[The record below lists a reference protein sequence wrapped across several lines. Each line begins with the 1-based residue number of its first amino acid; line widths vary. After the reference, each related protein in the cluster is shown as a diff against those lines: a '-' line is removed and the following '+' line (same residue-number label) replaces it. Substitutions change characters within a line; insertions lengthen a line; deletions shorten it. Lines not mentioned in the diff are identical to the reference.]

1 MAKKKRKT
9 GLWLLLAGAAVI
21 IILILIIR
29 LSDGKGTGVEM
40 GYPQMRS
47 ITEVIPANGKIH
59 PVTEVKISP
68 DVSGEIVELNVEE
81 GDHVMKGDLLIKI
94 KQDVYISTRDRME
107 SSLNSARAQYQQ
119 QEASFRK
126 AELNF
131 HRSEKLYAQKAISE
145 AEYETAQSE
154 YLVAR
159 EQLNACNFNIG
170 SAEASLKEAQENL
183 VKTTIYAPMDGVVS
197 KLSVE
202 KGERVVGT
210 SQMAGTEMLRIAD
223 MEEMEV
229 VVDVNEND
237 IIRLKEKDTAS
248 ISVDAYPG
256 RTFTGV
262 VTRIANSAK
271 NIDATTDQVTN
282 FEVKVLILPSS
293 YADLVGDGRIPFR
306 PGMSASVSIETL
318 TKNNVLTV
326 PMQAVTARKDLSDTS
341 SATGE
346 YVFVVNDST
355 MCVTAVPVCS
365 GIQDID
371 FIEITEGLSLTDHI
385 VSGPYSVILK
395 TLENG
400 DQVREEVEKNEKKKD
415 KKRAE
420 ITVSNE

>member
-1 MAKKKRKT
+1 MAKKKNNTR
-9 GLWLLLAGAAVI
+9 LWLTLSGVAVI
-21 IILILIIR
+21 IVLILIIR
-29 LSDGKGTGVEM
+29 LNGDKGAEVDM

-68 DVSGEIVELNVEE
+68 DVSGEIVELNVKE
-81 GDHVMKGDLLIKI
+81 GDHVKKGDLLIKI

-107 SSLNSARAQYQQ
+107 ASLNSARAQYQQ
-119 QEASFRK
+119 QEASYRK
-126 AELNF
+126 SELNF
-131 HRSEKLYAQKAISE
+131 HRNEKLYAQKAISQ

-159 EQLNACNFNIG
+159 EQLNACKFNIG

-223 MEEMEV
+223 MEVMEV

-237 IIRLKEKDTAS
+237 IIRLKLKDTAS

-262 VTRIANSAK
+262 VTRIANSSK

-282 FEVKVLILPSS
+282 FEVRVVILASS
-293 YADLVGDGRIPFR
+293 YSDLIGEGRIPFR
-306 PGMSASVSIETL
+306 PGMSASVSIETM
-318 TKNNVLTV
+318 TKDGILTV
-326 PMQAVTARKDLSDTS
+326 PLQAVTARKNLSDS
-341 SATGE
+341 VSVTGE

-371 FIEITEGLSLTDHI
+371 FIEITQGLSLTDHI
-385 VSGPYSVILK
+385 VTGPYSMILK

-400 DQVREEVEKNEKKKD
+400 DLVRKSDGEKKTEK
-415 KKRAE
+415 E
-420 ITVSNE
+420 EESVTVSFSN

>member
-1 MAKKKRKT
+1 MAKKKNNTR
-9 GLWLLLAGAAVI
+9 LWLTLSGVAVI
-21 IILILIIR
+21 VVLILIVR
-29 LSDGKGTGVEM
+29 LKGDKGAEVDM

-68 DVSGEIVELNVEE
+68 DVSGEIVELNVKE
-81 GDHVMKGDLLIKI
+81 GDHVKKGDLLIKI

-107 SSLNSARAQYQQ
+107 ASLNSARAQYQQ
-119 QEASFRK
+119 QEASYRK
-126 AELNF
+126 SELNF
-131 HRSEKLYAQKAISE
+131 HRNEKLYAQKAISQ

-154 YLVAR
+154 YLVAQ
-159 EQLNACNFNIG
+159 EQLNACKFNIG

-223 MEEMEV
+223 MEVMEV

-237 IIRLKEKDTAS
+237 IIRLKLRDTAS

-256 RTFTGV
+256 RIFTGV

-282 FEVKVLILPSS
+282 FEVRVVVLASS
-293 YADLVGDGRIPFR
+293 YSDLIGEGRIPFR
-306 PGMSASVSIETL
+306 PGMSASVSIETM
-318 TKNNVLTV
+318 TKDGILTV
-326 PMQAVTARKDLSDTS
+326 PLQAVTARKNLSDTV

-371 FIEITEGLSLTDHI
+371 FIEITQGLSLTDHI
-385 VSGPYSVILK
+385 VTGPYSMILK
-395 TLENG
+395 TLNNG
-400 DQVREEVEKNEKKKD
+400 DLVRESDGEKKTE
-415 KKRAE
+415 KKE
-420 ITVSNE
+420 ESVSVSFSN